1 MSLIPQSFIDDLL
14 NRIDI
19 VDIIDKRVR
28 LKKTG
33 KNYSACCPFHNEK
46 SPSFT
51 VSQDKQFYY
60 CFGCGVTGNAVG
72 FLMEFD
78 KVGFVDAVESLAN
91 LAGMQVPKEEL
102 SQKRTVVKQDYKTLY
117 QLMSDCSDFYAQQLK
132 EHSERDKSIQY
143 LRERGLTG
151 QIAKAFRMG
160 FAPQGWDNLLRK
172 FGADDAGRKALI
184 EAGMLIVSDDGVK
197 QYDRFRNRIMF
208 PIVDVRGRV
217 IGFGGR
223 VLGEE
228 NRIGADGK
236 KLKGAGPKYLNSPE
250 TPIFHK
256 GKELY
261 GLYQARQSNRELA
274 HLLVVEGYMD
284 VIALAQYGI
293 TNAVATLGTACGE
306 DHLALAFKYTNTI
319 VFCFDGD
326 KAGRT
331 AAKRALENALPI
343 MTDGYQI
350 KFLFLAEGQDPDSL
364 VRQIGQER
372 FNDLIEKA
380 TPLEEFFFNVLGEGL
395 NVTTMEGR
403 ARLSKLAAPLLHQL
417 PKSVY
422 RELMFELL
430 AQRTGLSQD
439 VLQELIAEPIPRLV
453 VESEGDKLPSSPLK
467 IPAIGAPVKKVFV
480 EIKAPEDISIEYPAD
495 LGAVDDRRGSDRQ
508 NILRPLINR
517 QEGRRPAVVSK
528 GRVQLSPMKLAMALL
543 LERPELAHQLD
554 LIDLPDTPDN
564 QPIHQLFEYLKRRD
578 NASFASVIGYWG
590 GRFGVAAQ
598 QELVALVANQLLA
611 HAKRGNQYDDLAELK
626 DALAKLRLQSDE
638 RKRRDD
644 LAELQS
650 KPLTELSADEKQRL
664 LQLLSV
670 GKQVH

>member
-1 MSLIPQSFIDDLL
+1 MSLIPQNFIDDLL

-19 VDIIDKRVR
+19 VDIIDKRVK

-78 KVGFVDAVESLAN
+78 KVNFVDAVESLAH
-91 LAGMQVPKEEL
+91 LAGMQVPKDETP
-102 SQKRTVVKQDYKTLY
+102 QKRTVVKQDYKTLY
-117 QLMSDCSDFYAQQLK
+117 QLMSDCSDFYAEQLK
-132 EHSERDKSIQY
+132 SHPERDKSVQY

-160 FAPQGWDNLLRK
+160 YAPQGWDNLLLK
-172 FGADDAGRKALI
+172 FGVDDMGRKALI
-184 EAGMLIVSDDGVK
+184 ESGMLIVSDDGAK

-208 PIVDVRGRV
+208 PILDVRGRV

-236 KLKGAGPKYLNSPE
+236 KLKGSGPKYLNSPE

-261 GLYQARQSNRELA
+261 GLYQARQANRELK

-293 TNAVATLGTACGE
+293 SNAVATLGTACGE
-306 DHLALAFKYTNTI
+306 DHLTLAFKYTNTI

-380 TPLEEFFFNVLGEGL
+380 SPLEEFFFNVLGEGL
-395 NVTTMEGR
+395 NVMTMEGR
-403 ARLSKLAAPLLHQL
+403 ARMSKLAAPLLHQL

-430 AQRTGLSQD
+430 AQRTGLSHD
-439 VLQELIAEPIPRLV
+439 ILQELIAEPIPRLV
-453 VESEGDKLPSSPLK
+453 VESDIEKAPPAPLK
-467 IPAIGAPVKKVFV
+467 IPAIGAPVKKIFTEMKMPEPVSTEAWPESALPNSDFKSARRALPRSGGHG
-480 EIKAPEDISIEYPAD
+480 KA
-495 LGAVDDRRGSDRQ
+495 VMT
-508 NILRPLINR
+508 
-517 QEGRRPAVVSK
+517 K
-528 GRVQLSPMKLAMALL
+528 GRVQLNPVSLAMALL
-543 LERPELAHQLD
+543 LERPELAHLLD
-554 LIDLPDTPDN
+554 EIDLPNTPTN
-564 QPIHQLFEYLKRRD
+564 QPIHQLFDYLKRRD
-578 NASFASVIGYWG
+578 NTTFASVIGYWG
-590 GRFGVAAQ
+590 GRFGAAAQ
-598 QELVALVANQLLA
+598 QELVALVANDLLL
-611 HAKRGNQYDDLAELK
+611 HAKRGNQYDDLTELK
-626 DALAKLRLQSDE
+626 DALAKLRLQADE
-638 RKRRDD
+638 RKRRQD
-644 LAELQS
+644 LADLQS
-650 KPLTELSADEKQRL
+650 KPATEFSAEEHKRYMEL
-664 LQLLSV
+664 LRA